1 MLCHKYG
8 AAVLIRLYTCLKCAD
23 LFRKIHY
30 LLLIK
35 AYHWTIDRKSADLV
49 RRS

>member
-8 AAVLIRLYTCLKCAD
+8 AAVLIRLYACLKGAD

-35 AYHWTIDRKSADLV
+35 AYNRTVDRQSADLV